1 MIRRAIGWWDAFWF
15 TPAPASTLGACRVLF
30 FGSLFLWQ
38 WHHDFSAWG
47 RFSSVLWMPVWLF
60 DVTNIPAFPA
70 PVIAVMQSLWKA
82 SLLLSAIGLFTRPAM
97 VVAFVLGTYLMGL
110 PHNFGQT
117 QHFDTLVV
125 FASGALALS
134 RAGDA
139 CSADALIAAA
149 RGRAIDLPRDDGE
162 YRWPI
167 RFVWVAM
174 ALIFC
179 AAGLSKLRHSGL
191 EWIFSDNL
199 AWLLRRQQYHISD
212 GEPLTRWGLLVA
224 RHSVAARGLAL
235 ASVSIELFYPLA
247 LVSRRARYVLAP
259 AGLAMLLGIRLLMGP
274 TFEQFMMCYVFW
286 IPWASVAAAVRRHAP
301 SGANRLVVFDGSC
314 GLCTGTI
321 AVLRRLD
328 VLGRLRV
335 TDART
340 DWIRLAAAYPF
351 LNLEACLTDMQVVVT
366 RKNGASSVETGFDA
380 YRSMAWVVPL
390 AWPLLPLLY
399 MPGVPAVGR
408 RVYRFVASHR
418 SADTCGITGLQ
429 DCRIAER
436 EGGRA

>member
-1 MIRRAIGWWDAFWF
+1 VIRRAIGWWDAFWF
-15 TPAPASTLGACRVLF
+15 TPGPASTLGACRVLF

-38 WHHDFSAWG
+38 WHHDFSTWG

-60 DVTNIPAFPA
+60 DVTNIPAFPS
-70 PVIAVMQSLWKA
+70 PVIAAMQSVWKT
-82 SLLLSAIGLFTRPAM
+82 SLLLGAIGLFTRPAM

-149 RGRAIDLPRDDGE
+149 HGRAAAPPRDDGE

-191 EWIFSDNL
+191 ESIFSDNL
-199 AWLLRRQQYHISD
+199 ARLLQRQQYHISD

-224 RHSVAARGLAL
+224 RHHVAARGLAL
-235 ASVSIELFYPLA
+235 ASVSIELLYPLA
-247 LVSRRARYVLAP
+247 LFSRRARYVLAP

-286 IPWASVAAAVRRHAP
+286 VPWASVAAAVRRRAP
-301 SGANRLVVFDGSC
+301 AGADRLVVFDGGC

-328 VLGRLRV
+328 VLGRLRFA
-335 TDART
+335 DAGA
-340 DWIRLAAAYPF
+340 DWIRIASAYPF
-351 LNLEACLTDMQVVVT
+351 LNAQSCLTDMHVIVA
-366 RKNGASSVETGFDA
+366 RKQGAFSVETGFDA
-380 YRSMAWVVPL
+380 YRSMAWAVPL

-399 MPGVPAVGR
+399 VPGVPTVGR
-408 RVYRFVASHR
+408 RIYRYVASHR
-418 SADTCGITGLQ
+418 SANSCSVPTLKMQT
-429 DCRIAER
+429 
-436 EGGRA
+436 